1 MKADIL
7 SLSEY
12 AYLAEISTLIFMA
25 VFIGALVWMFRPGS
39 REVYEA
45 VATMPLDDQNPVDP
59 INPHKQAQA
68 PR

>member
-59 INPHKQAQA
+59 INPHKQAPA